1 MWNQLM
7 FKTADDLRIRALEPS
22 ATQKL
27 PAANEAKQRLSPRN
41 HCRPI
46 LKGAP
51 FIICSGCFKL
61 VQVPADFAASTKTM
75 HKLRCGTA
83 APVWLSS
90 PLLVGLLDSLLGFTN
105 LTSSRLAAQ
114 N

>member
-1 MWNQLM
+1 M

-41 HCRPI
+41 HCRLI

-51 FIICSGCFKL
+51 FIICSGCFN
-61 VQVPADFAASTKTM
+61 S
-75 HKLRCGTA
+75 C
-83 APVWLSS
+83 
-90 PLLVGLLDSLLGFTN
+90 PLLQLQGSGQEE
-105 LTSSRLAAQ
+105 A
-114 N
+114 